1 MSTPRNFLLG
11 KGERLTSDIVPSGR
25 KMDKVAPYTFDE
37 ARTRLV
43 PMLSAVASA
52 IDALPAAACPN
63 GEAVSS
69 LILNPE
75 YIAKSYYPNN
85 LLRNYGLRAVG
96 SRESRVT
103 PEKRS
108 KGRTPE
114 EKITT
119 ELFIAGSKNSF
130 KRLAQEISA
139 VTADSPVAKDMP
151 VVEQMKLP
159 SAKSKVKK
167 ISSTTKQIP
176 LEVVVHASEFSND
189 AYILKG
195 FEDYIKGL
203 GLEVDLKS
211 RLHAGG
217 LCFLKMMAPKDR
229 IDDIAKFSF
238 LRTVREMPRLRIQPA
253 TRGVQATT
261 EEIMLPKGGAV
272 DSNIRVAV
280 FDGGVPAQSP
290 LSPWVT
296 SHEPHGIGKAVPAY
310 IDHGYA
316 VTSALL
322 FGHLKPG
329 TMASQ
334 PYVQVD
340 HYRVLDEDSEQDPLE
355 LFDVLERIKGVLET
369 SPKYDFIN
377 LSIGPSLP
385 VDDDDVH
392 AWTSVLDEYLADG
405 NTLATLAVG
414 NTGESDTATGLH
426 RIQVPSDCVNAL
438 SIGAC
443 DTFTN
448 TWKRASYSSIGPGRS
463 PGIVKPDLVAFGG
476 SQNTPYHVLRPA
488 MGFAPAQ
495 EQGTSFASPHA
506 LRMGTAVKAHFGT
519 ALNPLAIRSLLIH
532 ATQGNGEPQHEVGW
546 GRISDDLDD
555 IVICQP
561 GVVRVVFQG
570 EISASKYIRAE
581 IPLPNTALT
590 GNVKISATCCFA
602 TEIDAAHPS
611 NYTRSGI
618 EITFRPNEDVR
629 DENALHPKTDTF
641 FSQSKIYQTEDELRA
656 DAHKWETCLHATKT
670 KRASSLK
677 APVFDIHYLARDE
690 GRAVDNNQVRKLYYA
705 LVVTVEAPKHK
716 DLYDQIVRKY
726 RARLEPMTPVIQVPI
741 RR

>member
-1 MSTPRNFLLG
+1 MNAPRNFLLG
-11 KGERLTSDIVPSGR
+11 KGERLTSDIVPAGR
-25 KMDKVAPYTFDE
+25 PMNKVPPYTFEE

-43 PMLSAVASA
+43 PMLSAIATAV
-52 IDALPAAACPN
+52 DALPTAACPN

-85 LLRNYGLRAVG
+85 LLKTYGLRAVG
-96 SRESRVT
+96 SREARVT

-108 KGRTPE
+108 KGRAPE

-119 ELFIAGSKNSF
+119 ELFIAGPKNNF
-130 KRLAQEISA
+130 KRLSQEIA
-139 VTADSPVAKDMP
+139 TITATSPIAKDMP

-159 SAKSKVKK
+159 PAESKVKK
-167 ISSTTKQIP
+167 IASTAKQIP
-176 LEVVVHASEFSND
+176 LEVVVHASEFIND
-189 AYILKG
+189 AYILQG
-195 FEDYIKGL
+195 FENYIKGL
-203 GLEVDLKS
+203 GLKVDLKS

-217 LCFLKMMAPKDR
+217 LCFLKMMAPKDK
-229 IDDIAKFSF
+229 IGEIAKFSF

-253 TRGVQATT
+253 TRAARGAV
-261 EEIMLPKGGAV
+261 EEITLPKGGAV
-272 DSNIRVAV
+272 DSNIRVAI

-290 LSPWVT
+290 ISPWVT
-296 SHEPHGIGKAVPAY
+296 SHEPHGIGKAVPEY
-310 IDHGYA
+310 VDHGYA

-329 TMASQ
+329 IPAAQ

-340 HYRVLDEDSEQDPLE
+340 HYRVLDEGSEKDPLE
-355 LFDVLERIKGVLET
+355 LFDVLERIKSVLVT

-385 VDDDDVH
+385 IEDDDVH

-414 NTGESDTATGLH
+414 NTGENDTATGLH

-438 SIGAC
+438 SVGAC
-443 DTFTN
+443 DTSAPA
-448 TWKRASYSSIGPGRS
+448 WKRASYSSIGPGRS
-463 PGIVKPDLVAFGG
+463 PGIIKPDLVAFGG
-476 SQNTPYHVLRPA
+476 SQNEPYHVLRPNNGLA
-488 MGFAPAQ
+488 LAQ
-495 EQGTSFASPHA
+495 EQGTSFATPHA

-519 ALNPLAIRSLLIH
+519 SLTPLAIRSLLIH

-546 GRISDDLDD
+546 GRISDDIDD
-555 IVICQP
+555 IVICPP

-581 IPLPNTALT
+581 IPMPNGALT
-590 GNVKISATCCFA
+590 GKVKISATCCFA

-618 EITFRPNEDVR
+618 EIAFRPNEDR
-629 DENALHPKTDTF
+629 HKAGSLHPNTSTF
-641 FSQSKIYQTEDELRA
+641 FSQGKIYQTEDELRA
-656 DAHKWETCLHATKT
+656 DAHKWETCLHATKSMQ
-670 KRASSLK
+670 ASSLK
-677 APVFDIHYLARDE
+677 NPVFDIHYLARDE
-690 GRAVDNNQVRKLYYA
+690 GRTDNQARKLYYA

-716 DLYDQIVRKY
+716 DLYDQVVRKY